1 MIEIDYQIG
10 PHLMEKVV
18 LFNKNRIT
26 LEEAIRVVKAGEYND
41 NVLVMPK
48 KQFVSLFKR
57 ICNRRC
63 GENIWQ
69 RSYHDHIL
77 RSEADYLRVWE
88 YMDTNPAKWREDCFY
103 CE

>member
-48 KQFVSLFKR
+48 KQFVSLFRDGKEMSD
-57 ICNRRC
+57 
-63 GENIWQ
+63 GE
-69 RSYHDHIL
+69 
-77 RSEADYLRVWE
+77 E
-88 YMDTNPAKWREDCFY
+88 
-103 CE
+103 